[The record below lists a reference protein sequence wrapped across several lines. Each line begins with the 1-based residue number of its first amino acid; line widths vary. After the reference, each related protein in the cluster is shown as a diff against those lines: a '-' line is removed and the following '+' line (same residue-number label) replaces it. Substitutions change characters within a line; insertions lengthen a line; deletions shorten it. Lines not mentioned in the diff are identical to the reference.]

1 METLKYLAEIVA
13 IFSYSCRRV
22 IRRDLPGILN
32 AFDNNNNNNNNNNN
46 DNNNNNNNNNDNNN
60 NNNNDDDDD
69 NNYNFNFVISIN
81 QPIVQYVKI
90 TS

>member
-32 AFDNNNNNNNNNNN
+32 ASDNNNNNNNNNNN
-46 DNNNNNNNNNDNNN
+46 DNDNNNNNNNDNNN

-69 NNYNFNFVISIN
+69 NNYNFNFAISIN

>member
-32 AFDNNNNNNNNNNN
+32 ASDNNNNNNNNN
-46 DNNNNNNNNNDNNN
+46 DNDNNNNNNNDNNN

-69 NNYNFNFVISIN
+69 NNYNFNFAISIN